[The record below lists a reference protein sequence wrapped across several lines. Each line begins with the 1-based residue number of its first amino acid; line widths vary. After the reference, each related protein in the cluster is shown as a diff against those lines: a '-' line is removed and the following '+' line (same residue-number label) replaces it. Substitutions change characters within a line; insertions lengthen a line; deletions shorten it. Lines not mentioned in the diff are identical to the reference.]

1 MNKPPIKPVFK
12 PTIQPKKELGEDS
25 RNNSKKMPIQKQESV
40 AERVKRFSVESNDTK
55 KLKSQ
60 KSAPVRPKVPTTK
73 KPFVMKPSNGKSPK
87 NPIMANPN
95 FMAELNKKLDQR
107 KPE

>member
-1 MNKPPIKPVFK
+1 
-12 PTIQPKKELGEDS
+12 
-25 RNNSKKMPIQKQESV
+25 MPIQKQESV

-60 KSAPVRPKVPTTK
+60 KSTPVPPKVPTTK
-73 KPFVMKPSNGKSPK
+73 KPFVMKPSNGKNQIKPT
-87 NPIMANPN
+87 MVNPN